1 MSTNLNSTTQKPFT
15 SREELNRMTVF
26 NLSLKALESEYF
38 KEMVIDFL
46 ISRQFNR
53 EVILIENIEMSTEL
67 KFALHD
73 NKIKSLNELIHLKL
87 RNVMRFP
94 GMRYASMDEL
104 IDIMNH
110 YDFQFDSYIEGLEV
124 LMS

>member
-1 MSTNLNSTTQKPFT
+1 MSTNLNSTTKKSFT
-15 SREELNRMTVF
+15 SREELNQMTVF

-67 KFALHD
+67 KSALHD
-73 NKIKSLNELIHLKL
+73 NKIKSLNELTHLKL

-94 GMRYASMDEL
+94 GISYAYMDEL
-104 IDIMNH
+104 IDIMNQ
-110 YDFQFDSYIEGLEV
+110 YDFQFDSHIEGLEV
-124 LMS
+124 LK